1 MFKLVKPFIVNRLK
15 EPTTYVGIVAIIAGG
30 FGVAVADEH
39 IFNIA
44 SGIAMLVGAILTAH
58 REAKSPDSAPALR
71 AAAADSVRDKPADEV
86 QPEGEDRAEQRPIGG
101 ARDVHRNRLKQ

>member
-1 MFKLVKPFIVNRLK
+1 MFKLVKPFIINRLK

-30 FGVAVADEH
+30 LGVAVSDEH

-44 SGIAMLVGAILTAH
+44 SGVAVLVGAILAAH
-58 REAKSPDSAPALR
+58 REAKSPDSPPALR
-71 AAAADSVRDKPADEV
+71 AATDSVRDEPADEV
-86 QPEGEDRAEQRPIGG
+86 QPEGEDRPQQRPIGG